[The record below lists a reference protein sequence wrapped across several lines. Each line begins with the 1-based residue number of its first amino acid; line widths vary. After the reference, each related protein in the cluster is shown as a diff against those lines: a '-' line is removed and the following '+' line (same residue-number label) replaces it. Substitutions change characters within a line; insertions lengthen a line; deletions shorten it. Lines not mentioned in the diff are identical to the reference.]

1 MASLA
6 DELEKLNIS
15 GNSSDSDSSDSD
27 SDYGESMDR
36 LFNPNRTI
44 FTFGRFQPPTIGH
57 EGLIRSVEEYA
68 IDLQA
73 QPYVFVSLTQ
83 NALKDS
89 EWKKA
94 IPKLR
99 NRNEYITNKI
109 NENPL
114 SPDIKIEILK
124 KMFPKTK
131 INFINGSLL
140 TPRVY
145 SIQGAIKYLT
155 DKKEQGGLG
164 YNEIYFLVG
173 SKRFQQFKQLEF
185 EKKFDIRLIE
195 NKRVL
200 DNEQMPDELL
210 YELGNLTEQDI
221 QEINQIKPSLVSG
234 TRVRQIAA
242 EHKVNMKDVNN
253 LNDRQV
259 RMRIDGKLVEG
270 IRGHTITQDKAFNE
284 FKERMS
290 RNLSDND
297 LEYYIYLIK
306 KGMGLNPFKSYVNK
320 NPDLARKSTRTKRG
334 GKRKQ
339 TRKKKKR
346 KRKRTKKKHKKKH
359 RKRRK
364 TKKKY

>member
-1 MASLA
+1 M
-6 DELEKLNIS
+6 E
-15 GNSSDSDSSDSD
+15 
-27 SDYGESMDR
+27 
-36 LFNPNRTI
+36 
-44 FTFGRFQPPTIGH
+44 
-57 EGLIRSVEEYA
+57 
-68 IDLQA
+68 
-73 QPYVFVSLTQ
+73 
-83 NALKDS
+83 
-89 EWKKA
+89 KA

-131 INFINGSLL
+131 INFINGALL
-140 TPRVY
+140 NPVVF
-145 SIQGAIKYLT
+145 SIQKAINYL
-155 DKKEQGGLG
+155 KEQD

-173 SKRFQQFKQLEF
+173 SKRFEQFRQLEF
-185 EKKFDIRLIE
+185 EKKFDIKLIKNE
-195 NKRVL
+195 RVL

-221 QEINQIKPSLVSG
+221 KEINQIKPSLVSG
-234 TRVRQIAA
+234 VAKVRQIAA

-259 RMRIDGKLVEG
+259 RMRIDGKVVEG
-270 IRGHTITQDKAFNE
+270 IRGHTITEDKAFNE

-320 NPDLARKSTRTKRG
+320 NPDLARKSTRTKEVENEN
-334 GKRKQ
+334 KLV
-339 TRKKKKR
+339 KR
-346 KRKRTKKKHKKKH
+346 KRKKKTYKE
-359 RKRRK
+359 K
-364 TKKKY
+364 T

>member
-1 MASLA
+1 MAGLVERLNSLT
-6 DELEKLNIS
+6 IS
-15 GNSSDSDSSDSD
+15 GNSSDSDSD
-27 SDYGESMDR
+27 SDYGESMNR

-57 EGLIRSVEEYA
+57 ESLIKSVEKYA
-68 IDLQA
+68 IEKQA

-131 INFINGSLL
+131 INFINGALL
-140 TPRVY
+140 NPVVF
-145 SIQGAIKYLT
+145 SIQKAINYL
-155 DKKEQGGLG
+155 KEQD

-173 SKRFQQFKQLEF
+173 SKRFEQFRQLEF
-185 EKKFDIRLIE
+185 EKKFDIKLIKNE
-195 NKRVL
+195 RVL

-234 TRVRQIAA
+234 TKVRQIAA

-259 RMRIDGKLVEG
+259 RMRIDGKVVEG
-270 IRGHTITQDKAFNE
+270 IRGHTITEDKAFNE

-346 KRKRTKKKHKKKH
+346 KRKRTKKKHKKRH